1 MQSRGGSISSSIKCS
16 LTLIIPALHFKQ
28 AGFFEIQAEASQI
41 KLRVERE
48 YFLYL
53 TYVNTILFAK
63 SSRVEAKSDK

>member
-28 AGFFEIQAEASQI
+28 AGLFEIQAEASKL

-48 YFLYL
+48 YFL
-53 TYVNTILFAK
+53 
-63 SSRVEAKSDK
+63 